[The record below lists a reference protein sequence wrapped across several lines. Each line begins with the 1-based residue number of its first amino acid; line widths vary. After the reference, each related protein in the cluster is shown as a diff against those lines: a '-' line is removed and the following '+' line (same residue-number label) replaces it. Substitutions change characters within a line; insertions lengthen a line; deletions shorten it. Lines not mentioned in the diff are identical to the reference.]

1 MDLHH
6 LNDPALRLTTASQL
20 LAKEPDDQWFDWLEN
35 QGLAMSAPPQYRRAS
50 ALAVVRA
57 LILHPPPAVHWPV
70 LFQAALQRGRMDLAE
85 IFRLP
90 EGPGTILQRPLL
102 DRELLEQGVGRRV
115 ALARRAPLNMMER
128 LVFDH
133 EPRVISAL
141 LDSPRIRTQEVLRIT
156 TRRPLP
162 TNIAREI
169 LSSHKWSA
177 EYPVLRSLARN
188 ETLLDRWGS
197 AVTLLLSQHDLSAV
211 ASDPKATSA
220 RRRIA
225 RFRNLASRGALPMRG
240 DDEIPVIKLDPL
252 PAED

>member
-1 MDLHH
+1 
-6 LNDPALRLTTASQL
+6 
-20 LAKEPDDQWFDWLEN
+20 
-35 QGLAMSAPPQYRRAS
+35 
-50 ALAVVRA
+50 
-57 LILHPPPAVHWPV
+57 
-70 LFQAALQRGRMDLAE
+70 
-85 IFRLP
+85 
-90 EGPGTILQRPLL
+90 
-102 DRELLEQGVGRRV
+102 
-115 ALARRAPLNMMER
+115 MMER

-162 TNIAREI
+162 TDIAREI

-197 AVTLLLSQHDLSAV
+197 ALTLLLSQHDLSAV

-225 RFRNLASRGALPMRG
+225 RFQELASRGALPMRG